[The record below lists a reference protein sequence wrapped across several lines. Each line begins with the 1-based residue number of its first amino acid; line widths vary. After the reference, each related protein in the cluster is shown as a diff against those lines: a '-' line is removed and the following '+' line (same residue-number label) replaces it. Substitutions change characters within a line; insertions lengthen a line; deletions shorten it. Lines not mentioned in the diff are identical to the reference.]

1 MRSPLRSPRLPR
13 KPLLPPLAVAE
24 VGAGFEAA
32 VVAAALAVAEVAGV
46 LAAMEVA
53 AVAAAV
59 DDGSVPAWAAAG
71 VIESAGE
78 TEPRHC
84 HPPES
89 AWRNRVL

>member
-1 MRSPLRSPRLPR
+1 MS
-13 KPLLPPLAVAE
+13 
-24 VGAGFEAA
+24 AGFEAA
-32 VVAAALAVAEVAGV
+32 VVAAVLAVAEVAGV
-46 LAAMEVA
+46 FAAVEVA

-71 VIESAGE
+71 VTESAGV

-84 HPPES
+84 HRLES